1 MVQQHGLDTVN
12 TACELALAQGTGH
25 HLSTIVNIVHR
36 LAEPQLN
43 RPGNSGDPL
52 VCIWTPPF
60 MQQYMY

>member
-36 LAEPQLN
+36 LAEPQQLN
-43 RPGNSGDPL
+43 CPGFAGDS
-52 VCIWTPPF
+52 IS
-60 MQQYMY
+60 